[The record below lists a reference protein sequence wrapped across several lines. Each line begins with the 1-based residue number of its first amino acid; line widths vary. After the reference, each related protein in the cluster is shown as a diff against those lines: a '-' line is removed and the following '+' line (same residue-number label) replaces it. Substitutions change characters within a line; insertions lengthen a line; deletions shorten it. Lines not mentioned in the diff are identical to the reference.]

1 MRAAR
6 ARVATAVAGIL
17 ISAIAL
23 AALFAPVVAP
33 YDPDRQDLSSSL
45 AAPSRAHILGTD
57 RLGRDL
63 ASRLAYGGRTTLLS
77 ALLVVAISTAAGTA
91 LGLVAGYRGGWID
104 SLLSRAFDVL
114 LAFPALL
121 LALVVAAAFG
131 RGVEN
136 AIASL
141 SVVYVPM
148 ITRIVRSAC
157 MVERRLPYVEAGR
170 ALGFSSARI
179 MFRHILPN
187 IAPLLLVQ
195 VAIDFGYSMLDLAAM
210 SFLGLGVQPPVSDWG
225 AMLSEARASLLVAPR
240 LALAP
245 GLAIMIVVVAFNLLG
260 DALKERL
267 DSRPRDARPP
277 L

>member
-1 MRAAR
+1 MKGPRGSAAV
-6 ARVATAVAGIL
+6 VAAGIL
-17 ISAIAL
+17 ISAIVL
-23 AALFAPVVAP
+23 ASIFAPIAAP
-33 YDPDRQDLSSSL
+33 YDPDRQNLSESL
-45 AAPSRAHILGTD
+45 ARPSAAHPLGAD

-77 ALLVVAISTAAGTA
+77 ALLVVAISTTIGTA
-91 LGLVAGYRGGWID
+91 LGLVAGYRGGWVD
-104 SLLSRAFDVL
+104 ALLSRALDVL

-131 RGVEN
+131 RGIEN

-141 SVVYVPM
+141 GAVYVPM
-148 ITRIVRSAC
+148 IARLVRSAC
-157 MVERRLPYVEAGR
+157 LVERRLPYVEAGR
-170 ALGFSSARI
+170 ALGYSSARI

-195 VAIDFGYSMLDLAAM
+195 VAIDFGYSILDLAAM

-225 AMLSEARASLLVAPR
+225 AMLSDARDSLLIAPR

-245 GLAIMIVVVAFNLLG
+245 GLAIMIVVVSFNLLG
-260 DALKERL
+260 DGLKERL
-267 DSRPRDARPP
+267 ERGRRS
-277 L
+277 